1 MSKRQFSILNSLD
14 ADDDDPVL
22 STINLIDVFMV
33 VIGMLMI
40 AVINNPMNPFAQDKL
55 TIIRNEGQPNMEIIT
70 KEGQEVTR
78 FKASGA
84 SGEGDGEKAGTAY
97 RMKDGTMVYVPA
109 IPDAKVP
116 AAVPAART

>member
-1 MSKRQFSILNSLD
+1 MSQRRFSILSSLD
-14 ADDDDPVL
+14 NDDDDPVL

-40 AVINNPMNPFAQDKL
+40 AIVNNPVNPFSQDKV

-70 KEGQEVTR
+70 KEGSKVTK

-84 SGEGDGEKAGTAY
+84 SGEGNGEKAGTAY

-109 IPDAKVP
+109 GAK
-116 AAVPAART
+116 